1 MCRWGMYAPGVV
13 GIAVGVLILLIMKDS
28 PESIG
33 YPPIEPKK
41 THACESASQIIPMRM
56 PLWPALLSLLTC
68 FCVSPAQNAQ
78 VWVRFCA
85 FYLLLKLLTSAGVK
99 TQRQGKGDL

>member
-1 MCRWGMYAPGVV
+1 MYAPGVV

-41 THACESASQIIPMRM
+41 THARKIALSQG
-56 PLWPALLSLLTC
+56 L
-68 FCVSPAQNAQ
+68 
-78 VWVRFCA
+78 
-85 FYLLLKLLTSAGVK
+85 
-99 TQRQGKGDL
+99 